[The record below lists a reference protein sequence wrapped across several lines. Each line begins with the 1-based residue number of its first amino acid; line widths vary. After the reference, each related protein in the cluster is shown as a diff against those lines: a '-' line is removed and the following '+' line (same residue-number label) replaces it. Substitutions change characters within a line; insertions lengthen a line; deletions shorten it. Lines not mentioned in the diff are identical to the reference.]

1 MHYIIWAF
9 HTVKRSPILTDSLFS
24 TLPLPKPL
32 LDNLQSLGFS
42 TMTPI
47 QQESLP
53 IILAGQDVI
62 AKAKTGS
69 GKTAA
74 FAINL
79 LTRIHPEDF
88 YCQGLVL
95 CPTRELATQVATET
109 RRLARFL
116 PNIKVVTLCG
126 GQPIGPQIGSLAYG
140 AHIVVGTPGRIQD
153 HLRKGTVSLKKVNT
167 LVLDEADRML
177 DMGFINSIN
186 TIISHT
192 TSQRQ
197 TLLYSATYPASIRSL
212 SQHIQKQPIEVTTS
226 ATDQHMAIDQQFYLA
241 ENNDK
246 SEVLLKLLG
255 HWQPL
260 SAVVFCNTKKTCKA
274 VGTALFEQGYKPLV
288 LHGDL
293 AQKERDQILVRF
305 ANRSSRL
312 LIATDVAARGLDID
326 DLAAVIN
333 YDLSRDPGVHV
344 HRIGR
349 TGRAGKSGIALNL
362 YTSREQY
369 KLDAIS
375 DYLQYALTVLSTA
388 TLKKHAGKPEPASM
402 VTLCIDGGRKHKVRP
417 GDILGALTGEA
428 AIPGNQVGKINI
440 FDFVAYVAVNREYAR
455 KALQRLEKGKIK
467 GRQFKVRRL

>member
-1 MHYIIWAF
+1 
-9 HTVKRSPILTDSLFS
+9 
-24 TLPLPKPL
+24 
-32 LDNLQSLGFS
+32 
-42 TMTPI
+42 MTPI

-53 IILAGQDVI
+53 VILAGQDVI

-69 GKTAA
+69 GKTLA

-88 YCQGLVL
+88 CCQGLVL
-95 CPTRELATQVATET
+95 CPTRELATQVASET
-109 RRLARFL
+109 RRVARYL

-126 GQPIGPQIGSLAYG
+126 GQPIGPQIGSLAHG

-153 HLRKGTVSLKKVNT
+153 HLRKGTLSLKKVNT

-186 TIISHT
+186 TIVSHT
-192 TSQRQ
+192 HSQRQ
-197 TLLYSATYPASIRSL
+197 TLLYSATYPTSIRGL
-212 SQHIQKQPIEVTTS
+212 SQHIQKRPVEVTIS
-226 ATDQHMAIDQQFYLA
+226 ATDQHTHIDQQFYLA

-246 SEVLLKLLG
+246 PEVLLKLLG
-255 HWQPL
+255 DLHDS
-260 SAVVFCNTKKTCKA
+260 SAVIFCNTKKTCKD

-293 AQKERDQILVRF
+293 AQKERDQMLVRF

-333 YDLSRDPGVHV
+333 YDLSRDPEIHV

-349 TGRAGKSGIALNL
+349 TGRAGKSGKALSL
-362 YTSREQY
+362 YTTREQY

-375 DYLQYALTVLSTA
+375 DYLQCALTRLSPD
-388 TLKKHAGKPEPASM
+388 TLKKHTGNPEPAPM

-417 GDILGALTGEA
+417 GDILGALTGEG
-428 AIPGNQVGKINI
+428 AIAGDQVGKITV
-440 FDFVAYVAVNREYAR
+440 FDFVAYVAITREYAR
-455 KALQRLEKGKIK
+455 RALQRLEKGKIK